1 MLKRNVQ
8 KGMISLIAIMMFLSM
23 FSFTNLNSIK
33 T

>member
-23 FSFTNLNSIK
+23 
-33 T
+33 